1 MTADQFAHLRDAWGA
16 GHFAPSPAQLLADLP
31 LAPDTA
37 ALLQTIGLPTG
48 PPAALALYLR
58 FENVNIVHQ
67 PTELRHLTATNLEIG
82 PAFPR
87 TGRPELD
94 AWIDLRRFVVLGE
107 VPNDSC
113 SFTRF
118 LCVDGIRGNVWWVYP
133 KLSDRCTDCTFINS
147 DLTAYL
153 ASLWAYR
160 QFREEWSKLL
170 EPYADHD
177 PEAPIEDPA
186 YLMQAEI
193 IHTQFL
199 ERLQAA
205 DPSGFKG
212 AFWEDHAWNE
222 HILMHS

>member
-1 MTADQFAHLRDAWGA
+1 MTADSLARIRDAWGA
-16 GHFAPSPAQLLADLP
+16 SHFERSPAQLLAGLP
-31 LAPDTA
+31 LSPDA
-37 ALLQTIGLPTG
+37 VALLKAIGLPTG

-67 PTELRHLTATNLEIG
+67 PAALRLLTATNLEIG

-107 VPNDSC
+107 VPNDS
-113 SFTRF
+113 SPFTRF
-118 LCVDGIRGNVWWVYP
+118 LCADDIRGNVWWVYP
-133 KLSDRCTDCTFINS
+133 TLSDQCTDCNFINS
-147 DLTAYL
+147 DLAAYL

-186 YLMQAEI
+186 YLAQAEI

-199 ERLQAA
+199 ERLEAA
-205 DPSGFKG
+205 DPSCFKG
-212 AFWEDHAWNE
+212 FWEEHAWNE